1 MQKKHKWSFIILSI
15 ALVCYVILPSNEAKS
30 GPKIP
35 DNRAQV
41 CIYVVDVGLG
51 KAVFVVAPSGE
62 VMLLDTGRP
71 SNIKRTLAFMEQNGI
86 RKIDYLI
93 VSHFEDDHMG
103 AAPMIIEKIPV
114 GCFVDH
120 GDSVVYGKSDAWWK
134 QHRQL
139 WSPPGVGQKYDKSF
153 DEYRMARAKAR
164 RHLVVKHGDRLP
176 VEGLDVVVVSAA
188 GKVITQPLKGCGA
201 VNPACKGIDR
211 RADAGTENAQSV
223 GVVMCYGKF
232 RFVDLGD
239 LTWNTANKLFCPNNL
254 VGKADAYMV
263 THHALSYTR
272 EYGDYH
278 WGESACSAAEVYGLH
293 PRVAI
298 LSLGT
303 GGHTYGTSEAMKL
316 LNGVPGLDLW
326 QTQFVSEGG
335 EKGYNGP
342 EAFIANLGEK
352 SDKVPYIK
360 LAASTDGSFRVT
372 NSRNG
377 FIKKYPP
384 RK

>member
-51 KAVFVVAPSGE
+51 NTVFVVSPSGE
-62 VMLLDTGRP
+62 VMLLDTGP
-71 SNIKRTLAFMEQNGI
+71 SRVANRILAFMKQNGI
-86 RKIDYLI
+86 RKIDYLL
-93 VSHFEDDHMG
+93 VSHFEEDHMG
-103 AAPMIIEKIPV
+103 AVPLIAEKIPV

-120 GDSVVYGKSDAWWK
+120 GDSAVYGKDDAWWK
-134 QHRQL
+134 QRRGLWFKQGMGQL
-139 WSPPGVGQKYDKSF
+139 YDERFDKY
-153 DEYRMARAKAR
+153 RTARAKT
-164 RHLVVKHGDRLP
+164 RHLVVKPGDRVP

-188 GKVITQPLKGCGA
+188 GKVITQPLKGCGE
-201 VNPACKGIDR
+201 VNPACEGIDR
-211 RADAGTENAQSV
+211 RTEDDAEDGQSV
-223 GVVMCYGKF
+223 GVVVSYGKF
-232 RFVDLGD
+232 RFIDLGD

-254 VGKADAYMV
+254 IGKADAYLV
-263 THHALSYTR
+263 THHAMGMTR
-272 EYGDYH
+272 ELGDYYH
-278 WGESACSAAEVYGLH
+278 GLSSCSAAEVYGLH

-298 LSLGT
+298 LSLGSS
-303 GGHTYGTSEAMKL
+303 GHGVGTPDAMKL
-316 LNGVPGLDLW
+316 LNSVPELDLW
-326 QTQFVSEGG
+326 QTQFIREGG

-352 SDKVPYIK
+352 SDKARHIK
-360 LAASTDGSFRVT
+360 LVADADGSFRVT